1 MLDFV
6 CISLPL
12 HLFSSLSEVME
23 EIIPPVDPQIVE
35 AELTESKFLRNTN
48 NGHNKIFVFTAH
60 DSPILMKE
68 VGRLREITF
77 RDAGGGTGK
86 SVDVDEFDI
95 MEVPFHQLIV
105 WDPVEKEITGGYRF
119 IHGRD
124 IQCGRNGCMHSATA
138 ELFDFSNRFIHDYL
152 PVSIELGRSFVQPN
166 YQPLVNFRKGMYA
179 LDNLWDGLGAMIIE
193 NPDVKYFFGKM
204 TMYPDYNRTA
214 RDIVLF
220 FLRKYFPDT
229 ESLMIP
235 RERVICESPDSVL
248 SGIFTG
254 RTYEENYKILIHE
267 VKRHN
272 QHVPPLVNAYM
283 NLSPTMRT
291 FGTAINH
298 EFGEVE
304 ETGILIHIE
313 DIYPVKK
320 ERHLKTYIQRLS
332 SLTGLRW
339 RRRK

>member
-1 MLDFV
+1 
-6 CISLPL
+6 
-12 HLFSSLSEVME
+12 ME
-23 EIIPPVDPQIVE
+23 DIIPPIDPLLVE

-48 NGHNKIFVFTAH
+48 NGNKKIYVFTEH
-60 DSPILMKE
+60 DSPVLMRE

-86 SVDVDEFDI
+86 SVDIDVYDTMEF
-95 MEVPFHQLIV
+95 PFHQLIV

-124 IQCGRNGCMHSATA
+124 ILCGNDGCIHSATA
-138 ELFDFSNRFIHDYL
+138 ELFNFSNRFVHDYM

-193 NPDVKYFFGKM
+193 NPDVKFFFGKM

-229 ESLMIP
+229 ESLMTP
-235 RERVICESPDSVL
+235 YRKVVGETPDPVIAA
-248 SGIFTG
+248 IFTG
-254 RTYEENYKILIHE
+254 LTYEENYKILIRE
-267 VKRHN
+267 VKRYN
-272 QHVPPLVNAYM
+272 EHVPPLVNAYM

-291 FGTAINH
+291 FGTAINP

-304 ETGILIHIE
+304 ETGILIHID
-313 DIYPVKK
+313 DIYPRKK
-320 ERHLKTYIQRLS
+320 ERHLKSYIQRLS
-332 SLTGLRW
+332 SLKGLRW
-339 RRRK
+339 RRRR

>member
-1 MLDFV
+1 MED
-6 CISLPL
+6 IIQPIDPL
-12 HLFSSLSEVME
+12 L
-23 EIIPPVDPQIVE
+23 VE

-48 NGHNKIFVFTAH
+48 NGHNKIYVFTEH
-60 DSPILMKE
+60 DSPILMRE

-86 SVDVDEFDI
+86 SVDIDVYDT
-95 MEVPFHQLIV
+95 MEIPFHQLIV

-124 IQCGRNGCMHSATA
+124 ILCGHDGCNHSATA
-138 ELFDFSNRFIHDYL
+138 ELFNFSNRFIHDYM

-193 NPDVKYFFGKM
+193 NPDVKFFFGKM

-235 RERVICESPDSVL
+235 HEKVICETPDHVIA
-248 SGIFTG
+248 GIFSG
-254 RTYEENYKILIHE
+254 GTYEENYKILIRE

-272 QHVPPLVNAYM
+272 EHVPPLVNAYM

-304 ETGILIHIE
+304 ETGILIHID
-313 DIYPVKK
+313 DIYPRKK
-320 ERHLKTYIQRLS
+320 ERHLKSYIQRLS
-332 SLTGLRW
+332 SLKGLRW
-339 RRRK
+339 RRRR

>member
-1 MLDFV
+1 
-6 CISLPL
+6 
-12 HLFSSLSEVME
+12 ME
-23 EIIPPVDPQIVE
+23 NIIDPVNKNLLE
-35 AELTESKFLRNTN
+35 AELNESTFLRNTN

-60 DSPILMKE
+60 DSPNLMRE

-86 SVDVDEFDI
+86 SVDIDEFDT

-105 WDPVEKEITGGYRF
+105 WDPIEKEISGGYRF

-124 IQCGRNGCMHSATA
+124 IQCNFDNCIHSATA
-138 ELFDFSNRFIHDYL
+138 ELFDFSKKFIRDYL

-166 YQPLVNFRKGMYA
+166 YQPLVNFRKGMYS

-204 TMYPDYNRTA
+204 TMYPDYDRTA
-214 RDIVLF
+214 RDIVLY
-220 FLRKYFPDT
+220 FLKRYFPDT
-229 ESLMIP
+229 ETLMLPIEAVVCTTP
-235 RERVICESPDSVL
+235 DAVIAEMFSA
-248 SGIFTG
+248 

-267 VKRHN
+267 LRRHGE
-272 QHVPPLVNAYM
+272 HVPPLVNAYM

-298 EFGEVE
+298 GFGEVE

-313 DIYPVKK
+313 DIYPRKK
-320 ERHLKTYIQRLS
+320 ERHLTTYIQRLS
-332 SLTGLRW
+332 SLKGLRW
-339 RRRK
+339 RRRR

>member
-1 MLDFV
+1 
-6 CISLPL
+6 
-12 HLFSSLSEVME
+12 ME
-23 EIIPPVDPQIVE
+23 PIIDPVDRSLLE
-35 AELTESKFLRNTN
+35 SELIDSTFLRNTN

-60 DSPILMKE
+60 EFPNLMRE

-86 SVDVDEFDI
+86 SVDIDEFDT
-95 MEVPFHQLIV
+95 MEIPFHQLIV
-105 WDPVEKEITGGYRF
+105 WDPVENEITGGYRF

-124 IQCGRNGCMHSATA
+124 IQCDKNGSIKSATA
-138 ELFDFSNRFIHDYL
+138 ELFNFSNKFIRDYL

-166 YQPLVNFRKGMYA
+166 YQPLVNFRKGMYS

-214 RDIVLF
+214 RDIVLY
-220 FLRKYFPDT
+220 FLRRYFPDT
-229 ESLMIP
+229 ETLMVP
-235 RERVICESPDSVL
+235 LVAVKSETPE
-248 SGIFTG
+248 SGIAELFSAQTF
-254 RTYEENYKILIHE
+254 EENYRILIQAVRLHGE
-267 VKRHN
+267 
-272 QHVPPLVNAYM
+272 HVPPLVNAYM

-298 EFGEVE
+298 DFGNVE

-313 DIYPVKK
+313 DIYPRKK
-320 ERHLKTYIQRLS
+320 DRHLKTYIQKLS
-332 SLTGLRW
+332 SLKGLRW
-339 RRRK
+339 RRKR

>member
-1 MLDFV
+1 
-6 CISLPL
+6 
-12 HLFSSLSEVME
+12 ME
-23 EIIPPVDPQIVE
+23 PIIDPVDKKLLE
-35 AELTESKFLRNTN
+35 SELIDSTFLRNTN
-48 NGHNKIFVFTAH
+48 NGHNKIYVFTAH
-60 DSPILMKE
+60 DSPYLMRE

-86 SVDVDEFDI
+86 SSDIDEFDI

-105 WDPVEKEITGGYRF
+105 WDPIESEITGGYRF

-124 IQCGRNGCMHSATA
+124 ILCDQKSCVHSATA
-138 ELFDFSNRFIHDYL
+138 ELFNFTNKFIRDYL

-204 TMYPDYNRTA
+204 TMYPNYNRIA
-214 RDIVLF
+214 RDIVLY

-229 ESLMIP
+229 ETLMLP
-235 RERVICESPDSVL
+235 LKPVVCDTPDAVIAELFSA
-248 SGIFTG
+248 
-254 RTYEENYKILIHE
+254 RTFEENYKILIQTVRSHGE
-267 VKRHN
+267 
-272 QHVPPLVNAYM
+272 HVPPLVNAYM

-298 EFGEVE
+298 DFGEVE
-304 ETGILIHIE
+304 ETGILIHID
-313 DIYPVKK
+313 DIYPRKK

-332 SLTGLRW
+332 SLKGLRW
-339 RRRK
+339 RRKR